1 MPVTRVTPKHPGSVD
16 HIQHSTRLC
25 EIAVPAAPADA
36 RPLFLSARVRNSP
49 ANSMW
54 VIVKNNEK
62 YNAGE
67 FRVQRQ
73 GRAPRAAANNNEYQ
87 CGQQWPGSWTPLLP
101 RGSYS
106 RRDAAQKKGPARSPV
121 RAHQL
126 SFNFMNRRIWV

>member
-1 MPVTRVTPKHPGSVD
+1 MPVTRVTPKYPGSVD

-25 EIAVPAAPADA
+25 AIAVPAAPADA

-49 ANSMW
+49 ANSMG

-67 FRVQRQ
+67 FRLQRQ

-87 CGQQWPGSWTPLLP
+87 CGQQWPGSWTGTFASSRILFAPRRRTKKARRGLP
-101 RGSYS
+101 SGHTNSVS
-106 RRDAAQKKGPARSPV
+106 IS
-121 RAHQL
+121 
-126 SFNFMNRRIWV
+126 